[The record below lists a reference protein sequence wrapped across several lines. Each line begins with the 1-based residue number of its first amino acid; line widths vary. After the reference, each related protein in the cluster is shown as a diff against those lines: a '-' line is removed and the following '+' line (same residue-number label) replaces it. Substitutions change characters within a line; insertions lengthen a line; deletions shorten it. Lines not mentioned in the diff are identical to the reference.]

1 MLDQCSPRLQPW
13 APNSGATLHDI
24 TSSPALDAQMEI
36 LRANLHVTHLWLQS
50 MILDKID
57 TLRLNNPALPTPDPK
72 VTWSRRE
79 EVARQMLH
87 VLHSFSDEPLEPN
100 GYHTVSLHHV
110 IIRSTEMGF

>member
-1 MLDQCSPRLQPW
+1 
-13 APNSGATLHDI
+13 
-24 TSSPALDAQMEI
+24 
-36 LRANLHVTHLWLQS
+36 

-57 TLRLNNPALPTPDPK
+57 TLRLNNPSLPTPDPK

-100 GYHTVSLHHV
+100 GYHTVS
-110 IIRSTEMGF
+110 STILFAANHIYMATS